1 MRVFQINAVPYG
13 STGRIMTQIAQL
25 LEAQGHEAMCT
36 TGFTWQKSTYPKHF
50 ITSGLVAKT
59 WHTTMARLTGLN
71 GCFSVMATRRLLR
84 RLNAFAPD
92 VIHLHNLHCWYVNLP
107 MLFGYIKKHDIPVV
121 WTFHDCWP
129 ITGHCPHFTL
139 SGCQK
144 WVNGCNNCSAYRG
157 YPQCLFD
164 DSKAMWHRK
173 KKWFTGVKH
182 LTIVPPSHWLEGLVK
197 QSYLQDYPV
206 RVIHNGIDLAVF
218 RPTDSD
224 FRLRYGCQDKFLIL
238 GVAFDW
244 SRSKG
249 LDVFIELSKR
259 LPQQFQ
265 ILLVGTNEE
274 LDKALPKSI
283 ISVHR
288 TTSAQELAQIYT
300 AANLFVN
307 PTRED
312 TFPTVNMEALACG
325 TPVLTFCTGG
335 SPEIPDESCGSVVP
349 VDDLNALEREILRIA
364 QDKPYSLDACLKR
377 AAHFHKDDR
386 YREYIGL
393 YQHLTQADVSE
404 NEHQDVIKKHD

>member
-25 LEAQGHEAMCT
+25 LEEQGHEALCT
-36 TGFTWQKSTYPKHF
+36 TGFTWQKCTYEKHF

-59 WHTTMARLTGLN
+59 WHTYMARLTGLN
-71 GCFSVMATRRLLR
+71 GCFSVMATRHLLR
-84 RLNAFAPD
+84 RLRDFQPD

-139 SGCQK
+139 SGCRK
-144 WVNGCNNCSAYRG
+144 WMTGCHDCSAHRG
-157 YPQCLFD
+157 YPQCLLD
-164 DSKAMWHRK
+164 DSKAMWRRK
-173 KKWFTGVKH
+173 KKWFSGVKR

-197 QSYLQDYPV
+197 QSYLGDYPV
-206 RVIHNGIDLAVF
+206 QVIHNGIDPEIF

-224 FRLRYGCQDKFLIL
+224 FRKKHHCEDKFLIL

-244 SRSKG
+244 NRSKG
-249 LDVFIELSKR
+249 LDVFTQLSKQ

-265 ILLVGTNEE
+265 IVLVGTNEE
-274 LDKALPKSI
+274 LDKALPDSI
-283 ISVHR
+283 LSIHR
-288 TTSAQELAQIYT
+288 TSSPQELAQIYT
-300 AANLFVN
+300 AADLFLN

-325 TPVLTFCTGG
+325 TPVLTFRTGG
-335 SPEIPDESCGSVVP
+335 SPEIPDDSCGSVVP
-349 VDDLNALEREILRIA
+349 VDDLESLTREILRIA
-364 QDKPYSLDACLKR
+364 QERPYSREACLKR
-377 AAHFHKDDR
+377 AASFRKDDR
-386 YREYIGL
+386 YQEYIAL
-393 YQHLTQADVSE
+393 YRQLTGTARSE
-404 NEHQDVIKKHD
+404 T

>member
-25 LEAQGHEAMCT
+25 LEEQGHEALCT
-36 TGFTWQKSTYPKHF
+36 TGFTWQKCTYEKHF

-59 WHTTMARLTGLN
+59 WHTYMARLTGLN
-71 GCFSVMATRRLLR
+71 GCFSVMATRHLLR
-84 RLNAFAPD
+84 RLRDFQPD

-139 SGCQK
+139 SGCRK
-144 WVNGCNNCSAYRG
+144 WMTGCHDCSAHRG
-157 YPQCLFD
+157 YPQCLLD
-164 DSKAMWHRK
+164 DSKAMWRRK
-173 KKWFTGVKH
+173 KKWFSGVKR

-197 QSYLQDYPV
+197 QSYLGDYPV
-206 RVIHNGIDLAVF
+206 QVIHNGIDPEIF

-224 FRLRYGCQDKFLIL
+224 FRKKHHCEDKFLIL

-244 SRSKG
+244 NRSKG
-249 LDVFIELSKR
+249 LDVFTQLSKQ

-265 ILLVGTNEE
+265 IVLVGTNEE
-274 LDKALPKSI
+274 LDKALPDSI
-283 ISVHR
+283 LSIHR
-288 TTSAQELAQIYT
+288 TSSPQELAQIYT
-300 AANLFVN
+300 AADLFLN

-325 TPVLTFCTGG
+325 TPVLTFRTGG
-335 SPEIPDESCGSVVP
+335 SPEIPDDSCGSVVP
-349 VDDLNALEREILRIA
+349 VDDLEGLTREILRIA
-364 QDKPYSLDACLKR
+364 QERPYSREACLKR
-377 AAHFHKDDR
+377 AASFRKDDR
-386 YREYIGL
+386 YQEYIAL
-393 YQHLTQADVSE
+393 YRQLTGTARSE
-404 NEHQDVIKKHD
+404 T